1 MMKEDKEM
9 MQAMILA
16 AGLGTRLKPLT
27 DHVPKALV
35 EVGGEPLLKQV
46 IFKLKDAG
54 FSRIIVNVHHFSEQ
68 IIQYLEVNHYF
79 GLDIRI
85 SDETNQL
92 LDTGGGIKAAKHLF
106 GDARILIHNVDIL
119 SNIKLQRFYFAHKEA
134 AATLLVSERNTN
146 RYLLFDDDMRLV
158 GWTNVKT
165 GEVRSPYP
173 NLNVAQYKKL
183 AFAGI
188 HTFSPQL
195 FPWMDS
201 FPDRFGVI
209 DFYLSVCNQVPIIG
223 HVESNLKL
231 MDVGKQETLH
241 AAEQFMHQL

>member
-1 MMKEDKEM
+1 
-9 MQAMILA
+9 MILA

-54 FSRIIVNVHHFSEQ
+54 FNRIIVNVHHFSEQ
-68 IIQYLEVNHYF
+68 IIQYLETNHYF

-92 LDTGGGIKAAKHLF
+92 LDTGGGIKAAKRLF

-119 SNIKLQRFYFAHKEA
+119 SNINLQRFYFAHKEA

-173 NLNVAQYKKL
+173 NLNVTQYKKF

-241 AAEQFMHQL
+241 DAEEFMRQL

>member
-1 MMKEDKEM
+1 MCIRD
-9 MQAMILA
+9 
-16 AGLGTRLKPLT
+16 R
-27 DHVPKALV
+27 
-35 EVGGEPLLKQV
+35 
-46 IFKLKDAG
+46 
-54 FSRIIVNVHHFSEQ
+54 
-68 IIQYLEVNHYF
+68 
-79 GLDIRI
+79 RI

-92 LDTGGGIKAAKHLF
+92 LDTGGGIKAAKGLF

-119 SNIKLQRFYFAHKEA
+119 SNIELQRFYFAHKEA
-134 AATLLVSERNTN
+134 AATLLVSDRDTN

-173 NLNVAQYKKL
+173 DLNVAQCKKL

-188 HTFSPQL
+188 HTFSPRL

-223 HVESNLKL
+223 HVEPNLKL

-241 AAEQFMHQL
+241 AAERFMRQPVSYTHLTLPTKRIV

>member
-1 MMKEDKEM
+1 
-9 MQAMILA
+9 MILA

-68 IIQYLEVNHYF
+68 IIKYLETNHYF

-92 LDTGGGIKAAKHLF
+92 LDTGGGIKAAKRLF

-119 SNIKLQRFYFAHKEA
+119 SNINLQRFYFAHKEA

-158 GWTNVKT
+158 GWTNVNT
-165 GEVRSPYP
+165 GEVRSPYL

-195 FPWMDS
+195 FPWMDA

-241 AAEQFMHQL
+241 EAEEFLRQL

>member
-1 MMKEDKEM
+1 M
-9 MQAMILA
+9 
-16 AGLGTRLKPLT
+16 
-27 DHVPKALV
+27 
-35 EVGGEPLLKQV
+35 
-46 IFKLKDAG
+46 
-54 FSRIIVNVHHFSEQ
+54 HHFSEQ
-68 IIQYLEVNHYF
+68 IIQYLETNHYF

-92 LDTGGGIKAAKHLF
+92 LDTGGGIKVAKRLF

-119 SNIKLQRFYFAHKEA
+119 SNINLQRFYFAHTEA

-158 GWTNVKT
+158 GWTNVNT
-165 GEVRSPYP
+165 GEVRSPYS

-241 AAEQFMHQL
+241 VAEQFMHQL

>member
-1 MMKEDKEM
+1 
-9 MQAMILA
+9 MILA

-54 FSRIIVNVHHFSEQ
+54 FSRVIVNVHHFSEQ
-68 IIQYLEVNHYF
+68 IIQYLETNHYF

-92 LDTGGGIKAAKHLF
+92 LDTGGGIKAAKRLF

-119 SNIKLQRFYFAHKEA
+119 SNINLQHFYFAHKEA

-158 GWTNVKT
+158 GWTNVNT
-165 GEVRSPYP
+165 GEVRSPYS

-195 FPWMDS
+195 FPWMDA

-241 AAEQFMHQL
+241 EAEQFMRQL